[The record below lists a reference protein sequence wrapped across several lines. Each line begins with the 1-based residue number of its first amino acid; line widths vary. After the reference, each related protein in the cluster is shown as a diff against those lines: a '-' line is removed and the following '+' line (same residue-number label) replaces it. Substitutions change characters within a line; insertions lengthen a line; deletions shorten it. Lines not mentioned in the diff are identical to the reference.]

1 MPSEPHEP
9 SPPGAPPAGPEAPRP
24 WRLHASVPGPGLI
37 VCRAR
42 FDELEHPLTGAI
54 LRRTVLETPDWVN
67 VVAFTPERRLVVVRQ
82 YRFGNGAV
90 TTEIPGGV
98 VDDGEEPEAAA
109 RRELREETGHT
120 APRWSWLGT
129 VEPNPAFQDNLCH
142 HWLALEARPTHAL
155 ALDPGE
161 DLAVDTLDPEEVR
174 AAVRKGEIRHS
185 LVLCALT
192 RVPELRLFG

>member
-1 MPSEPHEP
+1 MPTEEAPEPAEP
-9 SPPGAPPAGPEAPRP
+9 RAPRP

-42 FDELEHPLTGAI
+42 FDELEHPLSGAI

-82 YRFGNGAV
+82 YRFGTRAV

-98 VDDGEEPEAAA
+98 IDPGEEPEDAA
-109 RRELREETGHT
+109 RRELREETGYT
-120 APRWSWLGT
+120 SASWRYLGC

-142 HWLALEARPTHAL
+142 HWLAVDARRTHAL
-155 ALDPGE
+155 DLDPGE
-161 DLAVDTLDPEEVR
+161 DIAVDTLDEAAVR
-174 AAVRKGEIRHS
+174 AAVEKGEMRHS
-185 LVLCALT
+185 LVLCALA
-192 RVPELRLFG
+192 RVPGLRLFG